1 MESLEKGTLYVVAT
15 PLGNLGDISHRA
27 LDVLA
32 RVDWIAAEDTRHS
45 QKLLQHFG
53 ITNRLISLHNYN
65 EQARVE
71 MLRGRLAAGEVGAL
85 ISDAGTPLISDPGY
99 HLVSQLREAAL
110 EIRPVPGPSALI
122 TALSV
127 SGLATDRFY
136 FEGFLP
142 AKKTKR
148 LARLRHLNQHSE
160 TLICYEAPHRL
171 LATLAD
177 LIEVLGSERVICV
190 AREMTKHYEEFRNGP
205 VADVYQYFVNY
216 PEKVRGEMVIL
227 IAGAPV
233 QQIDDQGWQGLVRI
247 MLEQSLSVKS
257 IAEVVSSHYQI
268 NKKQVYQWA
277 QTHKDVSS

>member
-15 PLGNLGDISHRA
+15 PLGNLGDISRRA

-65 EQARVE
+65 EQTRVE

-99 HLVSQLREAAL
+99 HLVSQLREAAF

-148 LARLRHLNQHSE
+148 QARLRRLNQHSE

-177 LIEVLGSERVICV
+177 LIEVLGSQRVICV

-205 VADVYQYFVNY
+205 VADVYHYFVNY

-233 QQIDDQGWQGLVRI
+233 QQIDDQAWQALVCI
-247 MLEQSLSVKS
+247 MLEQSLTVKS

-277 QTHKDVSS
+277 QTYKDVSS